1 MEQYLIALDLDGTAL
16 YDWQTMTQRTI
27 ETVNQVK
34 ALGHKVVIA
43 TGRPYRSSK
52 RYYDL
57 LELDT
62 PIINY
67 NGALIQHPFDPTF
80 KVQEKFLPLEAVNQ
94 IFTDNEPY
102 IENAFCEY
110 YDHIYLY
117 RKDETIMPIVH
128 PGGGIIIEG
137 SFKQNLTVNPNGF
150 ILLTKPGKNTIVEDY
165 IKTNFKGV
173 LDCRNWGGE
182 AQNIIEVYTPE
193 TCKGV
198 ALSYLL
204 DHFNLPVTR
213 LIAFG
218 DGHND
223 VEMIHL
229 AEIGVAMEN
238 AVEPVKAVSNVITKS
253 NKEDGVAHF
262 LTQFFN
268 LDPNPELNLTFKL
281 KPTS

>member
-43 TGRPYRSSK
+43 MGTCTSK

-128 PGGGIIIEG
+128 PDGGIIIEG

-165 IKTNFKGV
+165 IKTNFKV
-173 LDCRNWGGE
+173 LDCFNWEE
-182 AQNIIEVYTPE
+182 AQNIIEVYTP
-193 TCKGV
+193 K
-198 ALSYLL
+198 
-204 DHFNLPVTR
+204 H
-213 LIAFG
+213 
-218 DGHND
+218 
-223 VEMIHL
+223 
-229 AEIGVAMEN
+229 
-238 AVEPVKAVSNVITKS
+238 VKAS
-253 NKEDGVAHF
+253 
-262 LTQFFN
+262 LY
-268 LDPNPELNLTFKL
+268 
-281 KPTS
+281 PTY